1 MRSITPGG
9 WVVIAALT
17 IAVFW
22 WWAGAA
28 DEADVPSYREH
39 RQGSVVRDSDIESPL
54 QQCELP
60 CRNISR

>member
-1 MRSITPGG
+1 MRSITVQG
-9 WVVIAALT
+9 WLTIAALA
-17 IAVFW
+17 IAAFW

-39 RQGSVVRDSDIESPL
+39 RQGSVVRESDIESPL